1 MTPARPATSQ
11 QRPPW
16 REPMLW
22 MVVALPAAV
31 VAAGIAT
38 LVIAIRAGG
47 SDAIPDAVRRT
58 AQIQVADLG
67 ADARAQALRL
77 SAILRVD
84 GRLIEVLPV
93 SGNFARSQPLQLAL
107 RHPTRATDDRELQL
121 APGDNGWLV
130 AQDIDRDHDWR
141 LELGPRD
148 GNWRL
153 RGRLPR
159 DQDAVR
165 LSPALGD

>member
-1 MTPARPATSQ
+1 MNHPANPAS
-11 QRPPW
+11 RPPW

-22 MVVALPAAV
+22 LVVALPAAV
-31 VAAGIAT
+31 VVAGIAT

-47 SDAIPDAVRRT
+47 SDAIPDHVRRT
-58 AQIQVADLG
+58 AQIQIADLG
-67 ADARAQALRL
+67 ADARAQALHL

-84 GRLIEVLPV
+84 GGTIEVLPV
-93 SGNFARSQPLQLAL
+93 GGTFARSQPLQLAL
-107 RHPTRATDDRELQL
+107 RHPTRAAEDRELQL
-121 APGDNGWLV
+121 APGGNGWL
-130 AQDIDRDHDWR
+130 AAHSIDRGHDWR

-148 GNWRL
+148 GHWRL

-165 LSPALGD
+165 LSPAFGD